1 VVRNSVTDCWGLTR
15 RVVFVV
21 AVGFVTE
28 LGKLVFSARERASS
42 FGRTENGG
50 MGGGN
55 GLKEEVDGHVS
66 HGVVAVDIEELAAE
80 AVKAVEG

>member
-1 VVRNSVTDCWGLTR
+1 MEGAKARVVRNSVTDCWGLTR

-42 FGRTENGG
+42 FGRTER
-50 MGGGN
+50 MVVWV
-55 GLKEEVDGHVS
+55 EEKV
-66 HGVVAVDIEELAAE
+66 
-80 AVKAVEG
+80 